1 MYGSRK
7 QGKVGTHS
15 KIYVTFAVLFTSVLS
30 AGRITSS
37 TRMQKQHFR
46 FSQNYAAFNQK
57 VTDGFD
63 NFIPLSTF

>member
-46 FSQNYAAFNQK
+46 FSQNYAHLIK
-57 VTDGFD
+57 K
-63 NFIPLSTF
+63 